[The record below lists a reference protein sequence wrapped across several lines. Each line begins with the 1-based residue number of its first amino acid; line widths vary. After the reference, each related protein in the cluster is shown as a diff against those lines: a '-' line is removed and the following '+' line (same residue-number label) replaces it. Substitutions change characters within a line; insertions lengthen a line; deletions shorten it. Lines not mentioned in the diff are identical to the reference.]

1 VIGTYLAGTEG
12 GAPVLDAGDGGP
24 DAGPSEPDASPPIA
38 VSFSAPL
45 NATGASY
52 LGDTLAIVGAGA
64 TDASAVLPVTLRLR
78 GEAATAASWPPEQ
91 GPPLVAPAGAS
102 VNVGLLGPF
111 NDVTRAVA
119 LGVTGPSYVAS
130 DATSGDIG
138 SDDAVFELVFR
149 AEPGQVIADKRGTG
163 SGWSLTTSASP
174 AETLVLGL
182 SDGQQAIN
190 VASTG
195 LVQDAWYHCLL
206 WLSHAAG
213 ARADCNGDAGVLTGI
228 HALGSFAS
236 VSSLAIGGMSS
247 PSTAPLEVASLSLYR
262 APSGTLG
269 SPDAPDDGGAN
280 SAGLWQDTSRRRFVA
295 LTGVMPD
302 VARGTALPN
311 PGLRASSAYV
321 DLDGPPGSGRNL
333 FLVGADWPRI
343 ACRSD
348 TTGSLCGYLSEPPRP
363 RLVPPDPSGW
373 MASELTVDANHA
385 LFADGENHMAALV
398 ASANAAPH
406 VFSASAV
413 VGTTQQVLSFYAK
426 AEAGHRIGVD
436 VSGQNRAVFD
446 VSAFTASSALPA
458 HATIEDWGHQGI
470 VRCAYIFDNA
480 IVGPITFGLHLL
492 DDTSPSGEP
501 FVGDGQSAWVDVAG
515 LQVEVSASYPGSL
528 IGASPQAADQL
539 VFVANDGNVPKG
551 GSVALSMQVLLP
563 AGSPMG
569 SRLTD
574 QAIVNLNLQENY
586 ANQVDL
592 FVTGAA
598 TGASTLELLGLQGGI
613 GLWAVQDSMSVV
625 DGNRHSIRAEW
636 SARAASMWVD
646 EMQSPATQAVQADG
660 GAPPLLDNLDV
671 GFSVNSSGYLGGLVS
686 SIQVGVP

>member
-12 GAPVLDAGDGGP
+12 GAP
-24 DAGPSEPDASPPIA
+24 GPSGADATPPIA

-52 LGDTLAIVGAGA
+52 LGDTLLLGGA
-64 TDASAVLPVTLRLR
+64 TAASAGLPVTLRLR
-78 GEAATAASWPPEQ
+78 GEAATATSWPPEQ
-91 GPPLVAPAGAS
+91 GPSLAAPAGGS
-102 VNVGLLGPF
+102 VSVGLLGPF
-111 NDVTRAVA
+111 NDGTRAVA

-130 DATSGDIG
+130 DATTGDIG
-138 SDDAVFELVFR
+138 SDDAGFDDAVFELVFR

-174 AETLVLGL
+174 TQTLVLGL
-182 SDGQQAIN
+182 SDGQQVVD
-190 VASTG
+190 VASMG

-213 ARADCNGDAGVLTGI
+213 ARADCNGDAGVLTDI
-228 HALGSFAS
+228 HTLGSLAS

-247 PSTAPLEVASLSLYR
+247 PTEAPLEVASLSLYR

-269 SPDAPDDGGAN
+269 SPDGADDGGVN
-280 SAGLWQDTSRRRFVA
+280 SAGLWQDTSRRRFAA

-302 VARGTALPN
+302 VALGTALPN
-311 PGLRASSAYV
+311 LGLRASAAYV
-321 DLDGPPGSGRNL
+321 DLDGPAGSGRNL

-348 TTGSLCGYLSEPPRP
+348 TAGSFCGYLSEGPPRP

-385 LFADGENHMAALV
+385 LFADGEAHMAALV
-398 ASANAAPH
+398 ASTNAAPH

-426 AEAGHRIGVD
+426 AETGHRIGVQ
-436 VSGQNRAVFD
+436 VSGQNGAVFD
-446 VSAFTASSALPA
+446 VSALSASSPGAVHTPM
-458 HATIEDWGHQGI
+458 IQDWGQKI
-470 VRCAYIFDNA
+470 VRCAYIFNNA
-480 IVGPITFGLHLL
+480 IAGPITFELHLL
-492 DDTSPSGEP
+492 DDTPAGEP
-501 FVGDGQSAWVDVAG
+501 FMGDAQSAWVDVAG

-528 IGASPQAADQL
+528 IGANPQAADQL
-539 VFVANDGNVPKG
+539 VFVGNDGNVPKG
-551 GSVALSMQVLLP
+551 GSVALRMQVLLP
-563 AGSPMG
+563 AAP
-569 SRLTD
+569 RLTD

-598 TGASTLELLGLQGGI
+598 TGPASPLEFLGLQDGV
-613 GLWAVQDSMSVV
+613 GLWALQGASVVV
-625 DGNRHSIRAEW
+625 DGNRHSILAEW
-636 SARAASMWVD
+636 NPRAASMWVD
-646 EMQSPATQAVQADG
+646 GTQAPTQAVQGDV
-660 GAPPLLDNLDV
+660 GAPPSLDNMDI
-671 GFSVNSSGYLGGLVS
+671 GFSVNSSGYLEGLVS
-686 SIQVGVP
+686 GIQVGVP